1 MADTNNY
8 YTTEAMKDKKLSD
21 LRTDSA
27 FLKDSITFLKSGRL
41 QYTEDDLQDMSAS
54 DITDKVLEHM
64 RYQSVNERTMY
75 KDYSFIADKNTPKQE
90 REAFSRLMF
99 AFDNAKGEGWFDRG
113 GEKFQDYAGAVLSSP
128 TTLAAGAAGL
138 FTAGTGAVAI
148 KAGAE
153 LAKGA
158 GKAVSASML
167 RGAAMNSLKKA
178 GITAAADGSIAALT
192 DLANQRI
199 RQIGGKSIGEE
210 RDISLGQAAVSGV
223 VGAAP
228 GLALY
233 GAGRTVANR
242 ASKKL
247 VEAGQAGEEAL
258 NVRRAA
264 ARDAAK
270 KLSTKAKKTT
280 EGKALLKYVS
290 NNMLRAID
298 PRMVEEGKIVREDI
312 FSSDLPDGI
321 IGGFDVDTI
330 QRIAAAGY
338 EVAEEMGVT
347 DDMIK
352 QGKRITE
359 VIADSISSGDGKAL
373 AVIDNVR
380 EKYSLSRD
388 QLSVAYASEVSDAAR
403 ILRSSRTAKDKV
415 FAKRVDSLFEAGM
428 SPVTTDE
435 MKVMK
440 DVKQGMSSIVIN
452 NLKDLENA
460 RRMFMTSQPATTM
473 RNNIFSAAMTG
484 IDFVDQLSTAAVR
497 AVRPNAEA
505 TAGSTLSGAA
515 DNLKYLT
522 GDTYVAEA
530 LTTLLHESAPKR
542 MQKVFFDAAIAEEAV
557 AGSNKFSKVGAA
569 MNVMNTMSDRVVKR
583 AVIAGSI
590 DRQLKQLG
598 NEQLGTN
605 VMDMMRKGRTQDLPD
620 DILQKALDESLAFTF
635 QRRFGG
641 KDASGVNKATAS
653 LIRTIHNY
661 GLTLAIPFPRYLA
674 SQAKFVSDYSSLTV
688 LRRGLSKSEG
698 FIPFKFNASD
708 EELGKAITGGLGTLG
723 LLKVYQEKIYDG
735 TSWNEV
741 VDPNNN
747 RTYDGQSAMGPLTTH
762 AYMMDYIARRL
773 EGMPTKP
780 GDEVRADVA
789 KILGA
794 SEFRVD
800 TGLVDSVMAGLD
812 GQGWDKFNRSMSDTI
827 IPVTYP
833 LAVFKDF
840 YGQFDP
846 RSAYLPNTEDPTFSM
861 IDMYGKNVPMN
872 LYQRLTRQLPD
883 FNTDEMA
890 NTFNEMFGTEIDSNG
905 VLSYLEFFSSATRTQ
920 FQNDY
925 AKDAFGNDLKYD
937 AIRMNVLG
945 DGPLRIL
952 DPLDK
957 QLTGLVGRPPKNA
970 LEREITMLQLDPF
983 KDIYNPYREKNR
995 LLETGFQQFAQGRMA
1010 RDMEQYIETDTY
1022 KNYTDEQK
1030 RIMLPRQFKAFESL
1044 YREAVEDQLKRYA
1057 SAEPELRGDYQ
1068 LYIQGEYKGMSNA
1081 DKKLAE
1087 MTWKNNRG
1095 YYSESLDGIFE
1106 TKDMSIDDAVE
1117 FIKGNSDFSDEE
1129 KSIYETNLYRL
1140 MVDEVSLL
1148 RRRMGAQT
1156 KDVAGTLAAD

>member
-1 MADTNNY
+1 MADPYNY

-27 FLKDSITFLKSGRL
+27 FLKDSITFLKSNRL
-41 QYTEDDLQDMSAS
+41 QYTDEDLQDMSAS

-64 RYQSVNERTMY
+64 RYQTVNERTMY
-75 KDYSFIADKNTPKQE
+75 KDYSFIADDNTPKQE

-128 TTLAAGAAGL
+128 TTMASAAAGL
-138 FTAGTGAVAI
+138 FTAGAGAVAI

-199 RQIGGKSIGEE
+199 RQVGGKSIGEE
-210 RDISLGQAAVSGV
+210 RDVSLGQAAVSGV
-223 VGAAP
+223 MGAAP

-270 KLSTKAKKTT
+270 KLSTKAKKTK

-298 PRMVEEGKIVREDI
+298 PRMVEEGKIVRSDI
-312 FSSDLPDGI
+312 FSSELPDGI

-373 AVIDNVR
+373 AVIDNIR
-380 EKYSLSRD
+380 EKYSLSRE

-415 FAKRVDSLFEAGM
+415 YAKRVDSLFEAGM
-428 SPVTTDE
+428 SPVTSGE

-440 DVKQGMSSIVIN
+440 DVQKGMSSVVIN

-473 RNNIFSAAMTG
+473 RNNIFSVAMTG
-484 IDFVDQLSTAAVR
+484 IDMMDQLSTAAVR
-497 AVRPNAEA
+497 AVRPSAEA
-505 TAGSTLSGAA
+505 TAGSTLRGSL
-515 DNLKYLT
+515 DHLKYLT

-530 LTTLLHESAPKR
+530 LTSMLHESAPKR

-557 AGSNKFSKVGAA
+557 AGSNKFSKVGAS
-569 MNVMNTMSDRVVKR
+569 MNVLNTMSDRVVKR

-598 NEQLGTN
+598 NKELGTD

-620 DILQKALDESLAFTF
+620 DILQNAIDESLAFTF
-635 QRRFGG
+635 QRKFGG
-641 KDASGVNKATAS
+641 KDASALNKAADGA
-653 LIRTIHNY
+653 IRIIHNY

-674 SQAKFVSDYSSLTV
+674 SQAKFVSDYTGFTV
-688 LRRGLSKSEG
+688 ARRIAAGKRVEDAE
-698 FIPFKFNASD
+698 F
-708 EELGKAITGGLGTLG
+708 GKAITGGLGTLG
-723 LLKVYQEKIYDG
+723 LLNVYQDKIYDG

-747 RTYDGQSAMGPLTTH
+747 RTYDGQSAMGPLTSH
-762 AYMMDYIARRL
+762 AYMMDYVARRL

-780 GDEVRADVA
+780 NDEVRADLA

-800 TGLVDSVMAGLD
+800 TGLVDALAAGLD
-812 GQGWDKFNRSMSDTI
+812 GQGWDKFNRSMADTV

-861 IDMYGKNVPMN
+861 LDMSGKNVPMN

-883 FNTDEMA
+883 FNTDVMA
-890 NTFNEMFGTEIDSNG
+890 STFNEMFGTDIDSEG

-1010 RDMEQYIETDTY
+1010 RDMEQYIETETY
-1022 KNYTDEQK
+1022 KNYTDEEK

-1057 SAEPELRGDYQ
+1057 SAEPELRRDYQ

-1081 DKKLAE
+1081 DKELAE
-1087 MTWKNNRG
+1087 LTWKNNRG
-1095 YYSESLDGIFE
+1095 YYSQSLDGIFE

-1117 FIKGNSDFSDEE
+1117 FIKDSPDFTDEE
-1129 KSIYETNLYRL
+1129 KGIYETNLYRL

-1148 RRRMGAQT
+1148 RRRMGRQT
-1156 KDVAGTLAAD
+1156 KGVAGTLAAD

>member
-1 MADTNNY
+1 MADPYNY
-8 YTTEAMKDKKLSD
+8 YTAESMQDKKLSD

-27 FLKDSITFLKSGRL
+27 FLKDAVTFLKSKRL
-41 QYTEDDLQDMSAS
+41 EYTDEDLQDMSAS

-75 KDYSFIADKNTPKQE
+75 KDYYYIADETTPTQE

-113 GEKFQDYAGAVLSSP
+113 GEKIQDYAGAVLSSP
-128 TTLAAGAAGL
+128 TTLASAGAGL
-138 FTAGTGAVAI
+138 FTAGAGAVAV

-153 LAKGA
+153 LVKGA

-167 RGAAMNSLKKA
+167 RGAAMNNLKKA
-178 GITAAADGSIAALT
+178 GIVAAADGSIGALT

-210 RDISLGQAAVSGV
+210 RDISLGQAAVSGALS
-223 VGAAP
+223 AAP
-228 GLALY
+228 GVALY
-233 GAGRTVANR
+233 GAGKLVSNR

-247 VEAGQAGEEAL
+247 VEAGRMGEEAL
-258 NVRRAA
+258 NERRAA
-264 ARDAAK
+264 AREAAK
-270 KLSTKAKKTT
+270 KLSDKAKKTP
-280 EGKALLKYVS
+280 EGKALLSYVS

-298 PRMVEEGKIVREDI
+298 PRMVEEGKIVRQDI
-312 FSSDLPDGI
+312 FSADLPDGL

-330 QRIAAAGY
+330 QRITAAGY
-338 EVAEEMGVT
+338 EVANELGVT

-359 VIADSISSGDGKAL
+359 VIADSIRDGDGKAM

-380 EKYSLSRD
+380 EKYSLSRE

-403 ILRSSRTAKDKV
+403 ILRAQRTAKDKAY
-415 FAKRVDSLFEAGM
+415 AKKVDALFEAGM
-428 SPVTTDE
+428 SPVTADE

-473 RNNIFSAAMTG
+473 RNNIFSVAMTG
-484 IDFVDQLSTAAVR
+484 IDFVDQLTTAAVR
-497 AVRPNAEA
+497 TVRNNPDASAGA
-505 TAGSTLSGAA
+505 TLQGSL
-515 DNLKYLT
+515 DNIKYLT
-522 GDTYVAEA
+522 SDSYVAEA
-530 LTTLLHESAPKR
+530 LTSLLHESAPKR
-542 MQKVFFDAAIAEEAV
+542 MQKVFYDAAIAEEAV

-569 MNVMNTMSDRVVKR
+569 MNVLNTMSDRVVKR

-598 NEQLGTN
+598 NKELGTD
-605 VMDMMRKGRTQDLPD
+605 VLDMMRKGRTQDLPD
-620 DILQKALDESLAFTF
+620 DILQAALDESLAFTF

-641 KDASGVNKATAS
+641 KDASAMNKAAAS
-653 LIRTIHNY
+653 AIRTIHNY

-674 SQAKFVSDYSSLTV
+674 SQAKFVSDYTGLTV
-688 LRRGLSKSEG
+688 ARRFVAGKRV
-698 FIPFKFNASD
+698 AD
-708 EELGKAITGGLGTLG
+708 EEYGKAITGAMGMLG
-723 LLKVYQEKIYDG
+723 LVNVYQNKIYDG

-741 VDPNNN
+741 VDPKNN
-747 RTYDGQSAMGPLTTH
+747 RTYDAQSAMGPLTTQ
-762 AYMMDYIARRL
+762 AYMSDYIARRL

-780 GDEVRADVA
+780 STEVRRDLA

-794 SEFRVD
+794 SEFRPDSGFIDAFITGVD
-800 TGLVDSVMAGLD
+800 GK
-812 GQGWDKFNRSMSDTI
+812 GWDKFSRSMADTV
-827 IPVTYP
+827 IPLTYP
-833 LAVFKDF
+833 MAVFKDF

-846 RSAYLPNTEDPTFSM
+846 RSSYIPNTEDPTFSM
-861 IDMYGKNVPMN
+861 LDFHGMNVPMN
-872 LYQRLTRQLPD
+872 LYQRITRQLPD

-890 NTFNEMFGTEIDSNG
+890 NTFNEMFDTNIDSDG
-905 VLSYLEFFSSATRTQ
+905 VMKYLEFFSSATRTQ

-925 AKDAFGNDLKYD
+925 AKDAFGDDLKYD
-937 AIRMNVLG
+937 ALRMNVLG

-970 LEREITMLQLDPF
+970 LEREITRLQLDPF
-983 KDIYNPYREKNR
+983 RDIYNPYQEKNR

-1010 RDMEQYIETDTY
+1010 RDMEQFMETETY
-1022 KNYTDEQK
+1022 KNMTDEQK
-1030 RIMLPRQFKAFESL
+1030 RLELPKQFNALESL
-1044 YREAVEDQLKRYA
+1044 YRSVVEDQLVRYA
-1057 SAEPELRGDYQ
+1057 QAEPARRRDYQ
-1068 LYIQGEYKGMSNA
+1068 YYIRGEYEAMSESDRAYGEEAWKA
-1081 DKKLAE
+1081 D
-1087 MTWKNNRG
+1087 RG
-1095 YYSESLDGIFE
+1095 YYSQSLGSIFE
-1106 TKDMSIDDAVE
+1106 TRDMSLDDAVE
-1117 FIKGNSDFSDEE
+1117 FIRTNEDFTDEE
-1129 KSIYETNLYRL
+1129 KSIYETNLYRSY
-1140 MVDEVSLL
+1140 VDAADLVRKRSTQ
-1148 RRRMGAQT
+1148 RARG
-1156 KDVAGTLAAD
+1156 VAETLAAD

>member
-41 QYTEDDLQDMSAS
+41 QYTDDDLQDMSAS

-128 TTLAAGAAGL
+128 TTMAAAAAGL

-178 GITAAADGSIAALT
+178 GITAAADGSVAALT

-223 VGAAP
+223 VGAVP

-247 VEAGQAGEEAL
+247 VEVGQAGEEAL

-380 EKYSLSRD
+380 EKYSLSRE

-403 ILRSSRTAKDKV
+403 ILRSSRTAKDKA

-505 TAGSTLSGAA
+505 TAVSTLRGSA

-598 NEQLGTN
+598 NKELGTD
-605 VMDMMRKGRTQDLPD
+605 VLDMMRKGRTQDLPD

-641 KDASGVNKATAS
+641 KDASGMNKAAAS
-653 LIRTIHNY
+653 AIRTIHNY

-674 SQAKFVSDYSSLTV
+674 SQAKFVSDYTGFTV
-688 LRRGLSKSEG
+688 ARRIAAGKRV
-698 FIPFKFNASD
+698 SD
-708 EELGKAITGGLGTLG
+708 EEFGRTITGGMGTLG
-723 LLKVYQEKIYDG
+723 LLKVYQDKIYDG

-861 IDMYGKNVPMN
+861 LDFYGKNVPMN
-872 LYQRLTRQLPD
+872 LYQRMTRQLPD

-925 AKDAFGNDLKYD
+925 AKDAFGDDLKYD

-1010 RDMEQYIETDTY
+1010 RDMEQYIETETY

-1030 RIMLPRQFKAFESL
+1030 RLELPKQFNALETL
-1044 YREAVEDQLKRYA
+1044 YRGVVEDQLLRYA
-1057 SAEPELRGDYQ
+1057 QAEPSRRRDYQ
-1068 LYIQGEYKGMSNA
+1068 YYIKGEYKAMSEQDRAYGEEAWKA
-1081 DKKLAE
+1081 D
-1087 MTWKNNRG
+1087 RG
-1095 YYSESLDGIFE
+1095 YYSQSIGSIFE
-1106 TKDMSIDDAVE
+1106 TRDMSIDDAVE
-1117 FIKGNSDFSDEE
+1117 FIRTNEEFTDEE
-1129 KSIYETNLYRL
+1129 KNIYETNLYRSY
-1140 MVDEVSLL
+1140 VDAAAVIQKRSQQ
-1148 RRRMGAQT
+1148 GARGAA
-1156 KDVAGTLAAD
+1156 KALAAD

>member
-1 MADTNNY
+1 MDDPYNY
-8 YTTEAMKDKKLSD
+8 YTTEAMQDKKLSD
-21 LRTDSA
+21 LRLDSA
-27 FLKDSITFLKSGRL
+27 FIKDSITFLKSGRL
-41 QYTEDDLQDMSAS
+41 QYTDDDLQDMSAS

-64 RYQSVNERTMY
+64 RYQSINERTMY
-75 KDYSFIADKNTPKQE
+75 KDYSFIADETTPQE
-90 REAFSRLMF
+90 ERQAFSRLMF
-99 AFDNAKGEGWFDRG
+99 AFDNAEGEGWFDRG

-128 TTLAAGAAGL
+128 TTMASAAAGL

-167 RGAAMNSLKKA
+167 RGAATNTLKKA
-178 GITAAADGSIAALT
+178 GITAAADGSIAALA

-199 RQIGGKSIGEE
+199 RQVGGETIGEE
-210 RDISLGQAAVSGV
+210 RDVSLGQAAVSGV

-247 VEAGQAGEEAL
+247 LEAGQAGEEAL
-258 NVRRAA
+258 NVRRVA
-264 ARDAAK
+264 AREAAD
-270 KLSTKAKKTT
+270 KLSKKAKKTK

-298 PRMVEEGKIVREDI
+298 PRMVEEGKIVRGDI
-312 FSSDLPDGI
+312 FSADLPDGL

-359 VIADSISSGDGKAL
+359 VIADSISNGDGKAM
-373 AVIDNVR
+373 AVIDTVR
-380 EKYSLSRD
+380 EKYSLSRE

-403 ILRSSRTAKDKV
+403 ILRSSRTAKDKA
-415 FAKRVDSLFEAGM
+415 FAKRVDSLFQAGM
-428 SPVTTDE
+428 SPVTSDE

-440 DVKQGMSSIVIN
+440 DVKQGMSSVVIN

-473 RNNIFSAAMTG
+473 RNNIFSVAMAG
-484 IDFVDQLSTAAVR
+484 IDMVDQLSTTAVR
-497 AVRPNAEA
+497 AVRPSAEA
-505 TAGSTLSGAA
+505 TAGSTLSGSL
-515 DNLKYLT
+515 DHLKYLT

-542 MQKVFFDAAIAEEAV
+542 MQKVFYDAAIAEEAV
-557 AGSNKFSKVGAA
+557 AGNNKFSKVGAA
-569 MNVMNTMSDRVVKR
+569 MNVLNTMSDRVVKR

-598 NEQLGTN
+598 NEELGTT
-605 VMDMMRKGRTQDLPD
+605 VIDMMRKGRTQDLPD
-620 DILQKALDESLAFTF
+620 GILQNALDESLAFTF

-641 KDASGVNKATAS
+641 KDASGLNKAAAS
-653 LIRTIHNY
+653 AIRTIHNY

-674 SQAKFVSDYSSLTV
+674 SQAKFVSDYTGFTV
-688 LRRGLSKSEG
+688 ARR
-698 FIPFKFNASD
+698 IAA
-708 EELGKAITGGLGTLG
+708 GKRVEDAEFGRAITGGMGTLG
-723 LLKVYQEKIYDG
+723 LLNLYQDKIYDG

-747 RTYDGQSAMGPLTTH
+747 RTYDGQSAMGPLTAH
-762 AYMMDYIARRL
+762 AYTMDYLARRM

-780 GDEVRADVA
+780 GNEVRADLA

-800 TGLVDSVMAGLD
+800 TGIVDSVMAGLD
-812 GQGWDKFNRSMSDTI
+812 GQGWDKFNRSMADTV

-833 LAVFKDF
+833 MAVFKDF

-890 NTFNEMFGTEIDSNG
+890 NTFNEMFGTDIKSDG

-925 AKDAFGNDLKYD
+925 AKDAFGDDLKYD

-970 LEREITMLQLDPF
+970 LEREITRLQLDPF

-1010 RDMEQYIETDTY
+1010 RDMEEYLNTETY
-1022 KNYTDEQK
+1022 KNFSDEEK
-1030 RIMLPRQFKAFESL
+1030 RTMLPRQFKAFESL
-1044 YREAVEDQLKRYA
+1044 YRDAVEDQLKRYA

-1087 MTWKNNRG
+1087 MTWQNNRG
-1095 YYSESLDGIFE
+1095 YYSESLGGVFE
-1106 TKDMSIDDAVE
+1106 TEDMSIDDAVQY
-1117 FIKGNSDFSDEE
+1117 IKGNSDFTDEE

-1148 RRRMGAQT
+1148 RRRMGSQT
-1156 KDVAGTLAAD
+1156 RGIAGTLAAD

>member
-1 MADTNNY
+1 MADPNNY
-8 YTTEAMKDKKLSD
+8 YNTESMKDKKLSD
-21 LRTDSA
+21 LRTNTA

-41 QYTEDDLQDMSAS
+41 QYTDEDMEDMSAS

-64 RYQSVNERTMY
+64 RYQTVNERTMY
-75 KDYSFIADKNTPKQE
+75 KDYSFIADETTPVNE

-99 AFDNAKGEGWFDRG
+99 AFDNAKGEGMFDRG
-113 GEKFQDYAGAVLSSP
+113 GEKIQDYAGAVLSSP
-128 TTLAAGAAGL
+128 TTLAAAAAGL

-167 RGAAMNSLKKA
+167 RGAAKNSLKKA
-178 GITAAADGSIAALT
+178 TITAASDGSVAALA

-199 RQIGGKSIGEE
+199 RQIGGESIGEE
-210 RDISLGQAAVSGV
+210 RDVSLGQAAVSGV
-223 VGAAP
+223 LGAAP
-228 GLALY
+228 GAALY

-258 NVRRAA
+258 NVRRATA
-264 ARDAAK
+264 KEAAK
-270 KLSTKAKKTT
+270 KLSTKAKKTP

-312 FSSDLPDGI
+312 FSSDLPDGL

-338 EVAEEMGVT
+338 EVADEMGIT
-347 DDMIK
+347 DDMLK

-359 VIADSISSGDGKAL
+359 VIADSITSGDGKAMV
-373 AVIDNVR
+373 VIDNIR
-380 EKYSLSRD
+380 EKYSLSRE

-415 FAKRVDSLFEAGM
+415 YAKRVDSLFEAGM
-428 SPVTTDE
+428 SPVTSDE

-440 DVKQGMSSIVIN
+440 DVKKGMSSAVIN

-473 RNNIFSAAMTG
+473 RNNIFSVAMTG
-484 IDFVDQLSTAAVR
+484 IDMVDQLSTAAVR

-505 TAGSTLSGAA
+505 SAGSTLKGSA
-515 DNLKYLT
+515 DHLKYLT

-542 MQKVFFDAAIAEEAV
+542 MQKVFYDAAIAEEAV
-557 AGSNKFSKVGAA
+557 AGNNKFSKVGAA
-569 MNVMNTMSDRVVKR
+569 MNVLNTMSDRVVKR

-598 NEQLGTN
+598 NEKLGTD
-605 VMDMMRKGRTQDLPD
+605 VMDMLSKGRTQDLPD

-641 KDASGVNKATAS
+641 KDASSLNKAAAS
-653 LIRTIHNY
+653 AIKTIHNY

-674 SQAKFVSDYSSLTV
+674 SQAKFVSDYTGFTV
-688 LRRGLSKSEG
+688 ARRIAAGKRVEDAE
-698 FIPFKFNASD
+698 F
-708 EELGKAITGGLGTLG
+708 GKAITGGLGTLG
-723 LLKVYQEKIYDG
+723 LLNVYQDKIYDG
-735 TSWNEV
+735 TNWNEI

-747 RTYDGQSAMGPLTTH
+747 RTYDGQSAMGPLTAH
-762 AYMMDYIARRL
+762 AYTADYVARRM

-780 GDEVRADVA
+780 GDEVRADLA

-846 RSAYLPNTEDPTFSM
+846 RSSYLPNTEDPTFSM
-861 IDMYGKNVPMN
+861 IDMYGNNVPMN
-872 LYQRLTRQLPD
+872 LYQRMTRQLPD

-890 NTFNEMFGTEIDSNG
+890 NTFNEMFNTDIDSDG
-905 VLSYLEFFSSATRTQ
+905 VLKYLEFFSSATRTQ

-970 LEREITMLQLDPF
+970 LEREITMLQLNPF
-983 KDIYNPYREKNR
+983 KDLYNPYTEKNR

-1010 RDMEQYIETDTY
+1010 RDMEQYIETETY
-1022 KNYTDEQK
+1022 KNYTDKQK
-1030 RIMLPRQFKAFESL
+1030 RLELPKQFNALETL
-1044 YREAVEDQLKRYA
+1044 YRGVVEDQLSRYA
-1057 SAEPELRGDYQ
+1057 QAEPSRRRDYQ
-1068 LYIQGEYKGMSNA
+1068 YYIKGEYKAMSEQDRAYGEEAWKA
-1081 DKKLAE
+1081 D
-1087 MTWKNNRG
+1087 RG
-1095 YYSESLDGIFE
+1095 YFSQSIGSIFE
-1106 TKDMSIDDAVE
+1106 TRDMTIDDAVE
-1117 FIKGNSDFSDEE
+1117 FIRTNEEFTDEE
-1129 KSIYETNLYRL
+1129 KNIYETNLYRSY
-1140 MVDEVSLL
+1140 VDAAAVIQKRSQQ
-1148 RRRMGAQT
+1148 GARG
-1156 KDVAGTLAAD
+1156 AAEALAAD

>member
-1 MADTNNY
+1 MADPYNY
-8 YTTEAMKDKKLSD
+8 YTAESMQDKKLSD

-27 FLKDSITFLKSGRL
+27 FLKDAVTFLKSKRL
-41 QYTEDDLQDMSAS
+41 EYTDEDLQDMSAS

-75 KDYSFIADKNTPKQE
+75 KDYYYLADQTTPTQE

-113 GEKFQDYAGAVLSSP
+113 GEKIQDYAGAVLSSP
-128 TTLAAGAAGL
+128 TTMASAAAGL

-148 KAGAE
+148 KAGTE

-167 RGAAMNSLKKA
+167 RGAAMNNLKKA
-178 GITAAADGSIAALT
+178 GIVAAADGSIGALT

-210 RDISLGQAAVSGV
+210 RDISLGQAAVSGALS
-223 VGAAP
+223 AAP
-228 GLALY
+228 GVALY
-233 GAGRTVANR
+233 GAGKLVSNR

-247 VEAGQAGEEAL
+247 VEAGQMGEEAL
-258 NVRRAA
+258 NERRAA
-264 ARDAAK
+264 AKEAAK
-270 KLSTKAKKTT
+270 KLSDKAKKTP
-280 EGKALLKYVS
+280 EGKALLSYVS

-298 PRMVEEGKIVREDI
+298 PRMVEEGKVVRQDI
-312 FSSDLPDGI
+312 FSADLPDGL

-338 EVAEEMGVT
+338 EVAEELGVT

-359 VIADSISSGDGKAL
+359 VIADSISNGDGKAM
-373 AVIDNVR
+373 AVIDNIR
-380 EKYSLSRD
+380 EKYSLSRE

-403 ILRSSRTAKDKV
+403 ILRSSRTARDKV
-415 FAKRVDSLFEAGM
+415 YAKRVDSLFEAGM
-428 SPVTTDE
+428 SPVTSDE

-440 DVKQGMSSIVIN
+440 DVQKSMSSIVIN

-473 RNNIFSAAMTG
+473 RNNIFSVAMTG

-497 AVRPNAEA
+497 AVRNNPEA
-505 TAGSTLSGAA
+505 SAGATLQGSM
-515 DNLKYLT
+515 DNIKYLT
-522 GDTYVAEA
+522 SDSYVAEA

-542 MQKVFFDAAIAEEAV
+542 MQKVFYDAAIAEQAV
-557 AGSNKFSKVGAA
+557 VGSNKFSKVGAA
-569 MNVMNTMSDRVVKR
+569 MNVLNTMSDRVVKR

-598 NEQLGTN
+598 NEELGTN
-605 VMDMMRKGRTQDLPD
+605 VLDMMRKGRTQDLPD
-620 DILQKALDESLAFTF
+620 DILQAALDESLAFTF

-641 KDASGVNKATAS
+641 KDASAMNKAAAS
-653 LIRTIHNY
+653 AIRTIHNY
-661 GLTLAIPFPRYLA
+661 GFTLAIPFPRYLA
-674 SQAKFVSDYSSLTV
+674 SQAKFVSDYTGLTAV
-688 LRRGLSKSEG
+688 RRFVAGKR
-698 FIPFKFNASD
+698 ISD
-708 EELGKAITGGLGTLG
+708 EEYGKAITGAMGTFGLIN
-723 LLKVYQEKIYDG
+723 VYQNKIYDG

-741 VDPNNN
+741 VDPKNN
-747 RTYDGQSAMGPLTTH
+747 RTYDAQSAMGPLTTQ
-762 AYMMDYIARRL
+762 AYISDYIARRM

-780 GDEVRADVA
+780 GKEVREDLA
-789 KILGA
+789 KILGT

-800 TGLVDSVMAGLD
+800 TGLVDAVMSGLD
-812 GQGWDKFNRSMSDTI
+812 GKGWDKFNRAMSDTV

-833 LAVFKDF
+833 FAVFKDF

-846 RSAYLPNTEDPTFSM
+846 RSSYIPNTEDPTFSM
-861 IDMYGKNVPMN
+861 LDFHGMNVPMN
-872 LYQRLTRQLPD
+872 LYQRVTRQLPD

-890 NTFNEMFGTEIDSNG
+890 NTFNEMFDTNIDSDG
-905 VLSYLEFFSSATRTQ
+905 VMKYLEFFSSATRTQ

-925 AKDAFGNDLKYD
+925 AKDAFGDDLKYD

-970 LEREITMLQLDPF
+970 LEREVTRLQLDPF
-983 KDIYNPYREKNR
+983 KDLYNPYAEKNR

-1010 RDMEQYIETDTY
+1010 RDMEQYMETETY
-1022 KNYTDEQK
+1022 RNMTDEQK
-1030 RIMLPRQFKAFESL
+1030 RLELPKQFNALETL
-1044 YREAVEDQLKRYA
+1044 YRGVVEDQLLRYA
-1057 SAEPELRGDYQ
+1057 QAEPSRRRDYQ
-1068 LYIQGEYKGMSNA
+1068 YYIRGEYEAMSDQDRAYGEEAWKA
-1081 DKKLAE
+1081 D
-1087 MTWKNNRG
+1087 RG
-1095 YYSESLDGIFE
+1095 YYSQSIGSIFE
-1106 TKDMSIDDAVE
+1106 TRDMSIDDAVE
-1117 FIKGNSDFSDEE
+1117 FIRTNEDFTDEE
-1129 KSIYETNLYRL
+1129 KNIYETNLYRSY
-1140 MVDEVSLL
+1140 VDAAALVRKRSQQ
-1148 RRRMGAQT
+1148 RARGA
-1156 KDVAGTLAAD
+1156 AEALAAD

>member
-1 MADTNNY
+1 MADPYNY
-8 YTTEAMKDKKLSD
+8 YTAESMQDKKLSD

-27 FLKDSITFLKSGRL
+27 FLKDAVTFLKSKRL
-41 QYTEDDLQDMSAS
+41 EYTDEDLQDMSAS

-75 KDYSFIADKNTPKQE
+75 KDYYYIADETTPTQE

-113 GEKFQDYAGAVLSSP
+113 GEKIQDYAGAVLSSP
-128 TTLAAGAAGL
+128 TTLAAAGAGL
-138 FTAGTGAVAI
+138 FTAGAGAVAV

-167 RGAAMNSLKKA
+167 RGAAMNNLKKA
-178 GITAAADGSIAALT
+178 GIVAAADGSIGALT

-210 RDISLGQAAVSGV
+210 RDISLGQAAVSGALS
-223 VGAAP
+223 AAP
-228 GLALY
+228 GVALY
-233 GAGRTVANR
+233 GAGKLVSNR

-247 VEAGQAGEEAL
+247 VEAGRMGEEAL
-258 NVRRAA
+258 NERRAA
-264 ARDAAK
+264 AREAAK
-270 KLSTKAKKTT
+270 KLSDKAKKTPQ
-280 EGKALLKYVS
+280 GKALLSYVS

-298 PRMVEEGKIVREDI
+298 PRMVEEGKVVRQDI
-312 FSSDLPDGI
+312 FSADLPDGL

-330 QRIAAAGY
+330 QRITAAGY
-338 EVAEEMGVT
+338 EVANELGVT

-359 VIADSISSGDGKAL
+359 VIADSIRDGDGKAM
-373 AVIDNVR
+373 AIIDQVR
-380 EKYSLSRD
+380 EKYSLSRE

-403 ILRSSRTAKDKV
+403 ILRAQRTAKDKAY
-415 FAKRVDSLFEAGM
+415 AKKVDALFEAGM
-428 SPVTTDE
+428 SPVTADE

-440 DVKQGMSSIVIN
+440 DVQQSMSSIVIN

-473 RNNIFSAAMTG
+473 RNNIFSVAMTG

-497 AVRPNAEA
+497 AVRNNPDASAGA
-505 TAGSTLSGAA
+505 TLQGSM
-515 DNLKYLT
+515 DNIKYLT
-522 GDTYVAEA
+522 SDSYVAEA
-530 LTTLLHESAPKR
+530 LTSLLHESAPKR
-542 MQKVFFDAAIAEEAV
+542 MQKVFYDAAIAEEAV

-569 MNVMNTMSDRVVKR
+569 MNVLNTMSDRVVKR

-598 NEQLGTN
+598 NEELGTN
-605 VMDMMRKGRTQDLPD
+605 VLDMMRKGRTQDLPD
-620 DILQKALDESLAFTF
+620 DILQSALDESLAFTF

-641 KDASGVNKATAS
+641 KDASAMNKAAAS
-653 LIRTIHNY
+653 AIRTIHNY

-674 SQAKFVSDYSSLTV
+674 SQAKFVSDYTGLTV
-688 LRRGLSKSEG
+688 ARRFVAGKR
-698 FIPFKFNASD
+698 IAD
-708 EELGKAITGGLGTLG
+708 EEYGKAITGAMGMLG
-723 LLKVYQEKIYDG
+723 LVNVYQNKIYDG

-741 VDPNNN
+741 VDPKNN
-747 RTYDGQSAMGPLTTH
+747 RTYDAQSAMGPLTTQ
-762 AYMMDYIARRL
+762 AYMSDYIARRL

-780 GDEVRADVA
+780 STEIRRDLA

-794 SEFRVD
+794 SEFRPD
-800 TGLVDSVMAGLD
+800 SGFIDAFITGID
-812 GQGWDKFNRSMSDTI
+812 GKGWDKFSRSMADTV
-827 IPVTYP
+827 IPLTYP
-833 LAVFKDF
+833 MAVFKDF

-846 RSAYLPNTEDPTFSM
+846 RSSYIPNTEDPTFSM
-861 IDMYGKNVPMN
+861 LDFHGMNVPMN
-872 LYQRLTRQLPD
+872 LYQRITRQLPD

-890 NTFNEMFGTEIDSNG
+890 NTFNEMFDTNIDSDG
-905 VLSYLEFFSSATRTQ
+905 VMKYLEFFSSATRTQ

-925 AKDAFGNDLKYD
+925 AKDAFGDDLKYD
-937 AIRMNVLG
+937 ALRMNVLG

-970 LEREITMLQLDPF
+970 LEREITRLQLDPF
-983 KDIYNPYREKNR
+983 RDIYNPYQEKNR

-1010 RDMEQYIETDTY
+1010 RDMEQFMETETY
-1022 KNYTDEQK
+1022 KNMTDEQK
-1030 RIMLPRQFKAFESL
+1030 RLELPKQFNALESL
-1044 YREAVEDQLKRYA
+1044 YRSVVEDQLVRYA
-1057 SAEPELRGDYQ
+1057 QAEPARRRDYQ
-1068 LYIQGEYKGMSNA
+1068 YYIRGEYEAMSESDRAYGEEAWKA
-1081 DKKLAE
+1081 D
-1087 MTWKNNRG
+1087 RG
-1095 YYSESLDGIFE
+1095 YYSQSLGSIFE
-1106 TKDMSIDDAVE
+1106 TRDMSLDDAVE
-1117 FIKGNSDFSDEE
+1117 FIRTNEDFTDEE
-1129 KSIYETNLYRL
+1129 KSIYETNLYRSY
-1140 MVDEVSLL
+1140 VDAADLVRKRSTQ
-1148 RRRMGAQT
+1148 RARG
-1156 KDVAGTLAAD
+1156 VAETLAAD

>member
-1 MADTNNY
+1 MADSYNY
-8 YTTEAMKDKKLSD
+8 YTPESMKDKKLSD
-21 LRTDSA
+21 LRTDSS
-27 FLKDSITFLKSGRL
+27 FLKDSISFLKSGRL
-41 QYTEDDLQDMSAS
+41 QYTDEDLQDMSAS

-75 KDYSFIADKNTPKQE
+75 KDYSFIADKTTPQKE
-90 REAFSRLMF
+90 RESFSRLMF

-113 GEKFQDYAGAVLSSP
+113 GEKIQDYAGAVASSP
-128 TTLAAGAAGL
+128 TTIASAAAGL
-138 FTAGTGAVAI
+138 LTAGTGAIAI

-167 RGAAMNSLKKA
+167 RGAASTALKKA
-178 GITAAADGSIAALT
+178 SITALADGSISAAA

-210 RDISLGQAAVSGV
+210 KEVSLGQAAVSGV
-223 VGAAP
+223 LGAAP

-233 GAGRTVANR
+233 GAGRTVSNR

-247 VEAGQAGEEAL
+247 VEAGKAGEEAI
-258 NVRRAA
+258 NVRRVAA
-264 ARDAAK
+264 QETAK
-270 KLSTKAKKTT
+270 KLSTKAKKTK

-290 NNMLRAID
+290 NSMLRAID

-352 QGKRITE
+352 QGKRVTE
-359 VIADSISSGDGKAL
+359 VIADSISNGDGKAL
-373 AVIDNVR
+373 AVIDGIR
-380 EKYSLSRD
+380 EKYSLSRE

-403 ILRSSRTAKDKV
+403 ILRSSRTARDKV
-415 FAKRVDSLFEAGM
+415 YAKRVDSLFESGM
-428 SPVTTDE
+428 SPVTSDE

-440 DVKQGMSSIVIN
+440 DVKQGMSSRVIN

-473 RNNIFSAAMTG
+473 RNNIFSVAMTG
-484 IDFVDQLSTAAVR
+484 IDMVDQLSTAAVR
-497 AVRPNAEA
+497 AVRPDAETSA
-505 TAGSTLSGAA
+505 SSTLAGSL
-515 DNLKYLT
+515 DHLKYLT

-530 LTTLLHESAPKR
+530 LTSLLNESAPKR

-557 AGSNKFSKVGAA
+557 TGNNKFSKVGAA
-569 MNVMNTMSDRVVKR
+569 MNVLNTMSDRVVKR

-598 NEQLGTN
+598 NEKLGTD
-605 VMDMMRKGRTQDLPD
+605 VIDMMSKGRTQDLPD
-620 DILQKALDESLAFTF
+620 EMLQKALDESLAFTF
-635 QRRFGG
+635 QRKFGG
-641 KDASGVNKATAS
+641 KDASSLNKAAAS
-653 LIRTIHNY
+653 AIKTIHNY

-674 SQAKFVSDYSSLTV
+674 SQAKFVSDYTGFTV
-688 LRRGLSKSEG
+688 ARRIAAGKRVEDAE
-698 FIPFKFNASD
+698 F
-708 EELGKAITGGLGTLG
+708 GKAITGGLGTLG
-723 LLKVYQEKIYDG
+723 LLNVYQDKIYDG
-735 TSWNEV
+735 TNWNEI

-747 RTYDGQSAMGPLTTH
+747 RTYDGQSAMGPLTAHSYT
-762 AYMMDYIARRL
+762 ADYVARRM

-780 GDEVRADVA
+780 GAEVRADLA

-800 TGLVDSVMAGLD
+800 TGFVDSVMAGLD
-812 GQGWDKFNRSMSDTI
+812 GQGWDKFNRAMSDTI

-846 RSAYLPNTEDPTFSM
+846 RSSYLPNTEDPTFSM
-861 IDMYGKNVPMN
+861 LDMYGKSVPMN
-872 LYQRLTRQLPD
+872 LYQRMTRQLPD

-890 NTFNEMFGTEIDSNG
+890 NTFNEMFDSNIDSDG
-905 VLSYLEFFSSATRTQ
+905 VMKYLEFFSSATRTQ

-925 AKDAFGNDLKYD
+925 AKDAFSNDLKYD

-970 LEREITMLQLDPF
+970 LEREITRLQLNPF

-1010 RDMEQYIETDTY
+1010 RDMEQYMETDIY
-1022 KNYTDEQK
+1022 QSYSDEKK
-1030 RIMLPRQFKAFESL
+1030 RLMLPRQFKSFETL
-1044 YREAVEDQLKRYA
+1044 YRGAVEDQLKRYA
-1057 SAEPELRGDYQ
+1057 SAEPASRRDYQ

-1081 DKKLAE
+1081 ENKLSQVI
-1087 MTWKNNRG
+1087 WNDNRG
-1095 YYSESLDGIFE
+1095 YFSESLDGVFE
-1106 TKDMSIDDAVE
+1106 TEDMSIEDAVE
-1117 FIKGNSDFSDEE
+1117 FIKGNDDFTPEE
-1129 KSIYETNLYRL
+1129 KGIYETNLYRL

-1148 RRRMGAQT
+1148 RRRLSNQSKGIAN
-1156 KDVAGTLAAD
+1156 TLAAD

>member
-1 MADTNNY
+1 MSDTNNY

-27 FLKDSITFLKSGRL
+27 FLKDSITFLKSNRL
-41 QYTEDDLQDMSAS
+41 QYTDDDLKDMSAS

-64 RYQSVNERTMY
+64 RYQTVNERTMY
-75 KDYSFIADKNTPKQE
+75 KDYSFIADNNTPKQE

-128 TTLAAGAAGL
+128 TTMAAAAAGL

-178 GITAAADGSIAALT
+178 GITAAADGSISALT

-247 VEAGQAGEEAL
+247 VEAGQAGEEAM

-264 ARDAAK
+264 AREAAK
-270 KLSTKAKKTT
+270 KLSTKAKKTK

-373 AVIDNVR
+373 AVIDTIR
-380 EKYSLSRD
+380 EKYSLSRE

-415 FAKRVDSLFEAGM
+415 YAKRVDSLFEAGM
-428 SPVTTDE
+428 SPVTSDE

-440 DVKQGMSSIVIN
+440 DVKQGMSSVVIN

-473 RNNIFSAAMTG
+473 RNNIFSVAMTG

-505 TAGSTLSGAA
+505 SAGSTLRGSA
-515 DNLKYLT
+515 DHLKYLT

-530 LTTLLHESAPKR
+530 LTSLLHESAPKR
-542 MQKVFFDAAIAEEAV
+542 MQKVFYDAAIAEEAIT
-557 AGSNKFSKVGAA
+557 GSNKFSKVGAA
-569 MNVMNTMSDRVVKR
+569 MNVLNTMSDRVVKR

-598 NEQLGTN
+598 NEQLGTD
-605 VMDMMRKGRTQDLPD
+605 VMDMLRKGRTQDLPD
-620 DILQKALDESLAFTF
+620 DILQTALDESLAFTF

-641 KDASGVNKATAS
+641 KDASGMNKAAAS
-653 LIRTIHNY
+653 AIRTIHNY

-674 SQAKFVSDYSSLTV
+674 SQAKFVSDYTGFTV
-688 LRRGLSKSEG
+688 ARR
-698 FIPFKFNASD
+698 IAA
-708 EELGKAITGGLGTLG
+708 GKRVDDAEFGRMATGALGTLG
-723 LLKVYQEKIYDG
+723 LLSVYQDKIYDG

-747 RTYDGQSAMGPLTTH
+747 RTYDGQSAMGPLTAH
-762 AYMMDYIARRL
+762 AYTTDYIARRL

-780 GDEVRADVA
+780 GKEVRADLA

-800 TGLVDSVMAGLD
+800 TGFVDSVMAGLD
-812 GQGWDKFNRSMSDTI
+812 GQGWDKFNRSMADTV
-827 IPVTYP
+827 IPITYP

-861 IDMYGKNVPMN
+861 LDMYGKNVPMN
-872 LYQRLTRQLPD
+872 LYQRATRQLPD

-890 NTFNEMFGTEIDSNG
+890 NTFNEMFGTNIDSDG
-905 VLSYLEFFSSATRTQ
+905 VMKYLEFFSSATRTQ
-920 FQNDY
+920 FQSDY
-925 AKDAFGNDLKYD
+925 AQDAFGNDLKYD

-970 LEREITMLQLDPF
+970 LEREITRLQLNPF

-1010 RDMEQYIETDTY
+1010 RDMEQYMETETY
-1022 KNYTDEQK
+1022 SSLSDEKK

-1044 YREAVEDQLKRYA
+1044 YRGAVEDQLKRYA
-1057 SAEPELRGDYQ
+1057 SAEPALRRDYQ
-1068 LYIQGEYKGMSNA
+1068 LYIQGEYKGMSDA
-1081 DKKLAE
+1081 DKRLAE
-1087 MTWKNNRG
+1087 VTWNDNRG
-1095 YYSESLDGIFE
+1095 YYSQSLGGVFE
-1106 TKDMSIDDAVE
+1106 TEDMSIDDAVE
-1117 FIKGNSDFSDEE
+1117 FIKGNSDFTDEE
-1129 KSIYETNLYRL
+1129 KGIYETNLYRL

-1148 RRRMGAQT
+1148 RRRMGSQT
-1156 KDVAGTLAAD
+1156 KGVAGTLAAD

>member
-1 MADTNNY
+1 MADPYNY

-27 FLKDSITFLKSGRL
+27 FLKDSITFLKSNRL
-41 QYTEDDLQDMSAS
+41 QYTDEDLQDMSAS

-64 RYQSVNERTMY
+64 RYQTVNERTMY
-75 KDYSFIADKNTPKQE
+75 KDYSFIADDNTPKQE

-128 TTLAAGAAGL
+128 TTMASAAAGL

-210 RDISLGQAAVSGV
+210 RDVSLGQAAVSGV
-223 VGAAP
+223 MGAAP

-270 KLSTKAKKTT
+270 KLSTKAKKTK

-298 PRMVEEGKIVREDI
+298 PRMVEEGKIVRGDI
-312 FSSDLPDGI
+312 FSSELPDGI

-347 DDMIK
+347 DDMVK

-373 AVIDNVR
+373 AVIDNIR
-380 EKYSLSRD
+380 EKYSLSRE

-415 FAKRVDSLFEAGM
+415 YAKRVDSLFEAGM
-428 SPVTTDE
+428 SPVTSDE

-440 DVKQGMSSIVIN
+440 DVQKGMSSVVIN

-473 RNNIFSAAMTG
+473 RNNIFSVAMTG
-484 IDFVDQLSTAAVR
+484 IDMMDQLSTTAVR

-505 TAGSTLSGAA
+505 TAGSTLRGSL
-515 DNLKYLT
+515 DHLKYLT

-530 LTTLLHESAPKR
+530 LTSMLHESAPKR

-557 AGSNKFSKVGAA
+557 AGSNKFSKVGAS
-569 MNVMNTMSDRVVKR
+569 MNVLNTMSDRVVKR

-598 NEQLGTN
+598 NEQLGTD

-620 DILQKALDESLAFTF
+620 DILQNAIDESLAFTF

-641 KDASGVNKATAS
+641 KDASALNKAAGS
-653 LIRTIHNY
+653 AIRTIHNY

-674 SQAKFVSDYSSLTV
+674 SQAKFVSDYTGFTV
-688 LRRGLSKSEG
+688 ARRIAAGKRVEDAE
-698 FIPFKFNASD
+698 F
-708 EELGKAITGGLGTLG
+708 GKAITGGLGTLG
-723 LLKVYQEKIYDG
+723 LFNVYQEKIYDG

-747 RTYDGQSAMGPLTTH
+747 RTYDGQSAMGPLTSH
-762 AYMMDYIARRL
+762 AYMMDYVARRL

-780 GDEVRADVA
+780 GNEVRADLA

-800 TGLVDSVMAGLD
+800 TGLVDALAAGLD
-812 GQGWDKFNRSMSDTI
+812 GQGWDKFNRSMADTV

-861 IDMYGKNVPMN
+861 LDMYGKNVPMN

-883 FNTDEMA
+883 FNTDVMA
-890 NTFNEMFGTEIDSNG
+890 STFNEMFGTDIDSEG

-1010 RDMEQYIETDTY
+1010 RDMEQYIETETY
-1022 KNYTDEQK
+1022 KNYTDEEK

-1057 SAEPELRGDYQ
+1057 SAEPELRRDYQ

-1081 DKKLAE
+1081 DKELAE
-1087 MTWKNNRG
+1087 LTWKNNRG
-1095 YYSESLDGIFE
+1095 YYSQSLDGIFE

-1117 FIKGNSDFSDEE
+1117 FIKDSPDFTDEE
-1129 KSIYETNLYRL
+1129 KGIYETNLYRL

-1148 RRRMGAQT
+1148 RRRMGRQT
-1156 KDVAGTLAAD
+1156 KGVAGTLAAD